1 MREKLL
7 LMLTCLLAISMI
19 IGGCTSMQSSK
30 IITPQSAEKYP
41 NKPLNII
48 VPFGVGSGSDILAR
62 MLEKVTFKHLG
73 QPLVVVNKA
82 GATGSIGWNEL
93 SSSNPDGYT
102 IGIVSIE
109 LLLQPNYGVTKYN
122 YPTSLEPL
130 AHFASVPMVLAV
142 QANQPW
148 KNINEF
154 IEDGKLHPGKLKF
167 SHVGIGSLN
176 HIVGEQLSKSAGIT
190 IEQVPFQSGSEA
202 VTALLGGHVQ
212 AAIIGPAQVKE
223 HIKSGAIRV
232 LAVATDLR
240 LTDPVFSDVPTFK
253 EQGIDI
259 QFSNW
264 YGVAAPKELPAEIKA
279 KLAEGLKEIITD
291 PEFKE
296 NVENIGLQYKYL
308 DPRESQEFW
317 IVENKKISETIRET
331 GILNIIKAQKQ

>member
-1 MREKLL
+1 MRGKLL
-7 LMLTCLLAISMI
+7 LLLTCLLAISMI

-30 IITPQSAEKYP
+30 EITPQVAEKYP
-41 NKPLNII
+41 NKPINII

-62 MLEKVTFKHLG
+62 MLEKVTLKHLG
-73 QPLVVVNKA
+73 QPLVVINKA

-102 IGIVSIE
+102 IGMASIE
-109 LLLQPNYGVTKYN
+109 LLLQPNYGITKYN

-130 AHFASVPMVLAV
+130 AQFASVPMVLAV

-154 IEDGKLHPGKLKF
+154 IEDGKLHPEKLKF

-176 HIVGEQLSKSAGIT
+176 HIVGEQLSKSAGIAF
-190 IEQVPFQSGSEA
+190 EQVPFNSGSEA

-223 HIKSGAIRV
+223 HIKSGTIRV
-232 LAVATDLR
+232 LAVATDQR
-240 LTDPVFSDVPTFK
+240 LADPVFSDVPTFK

-264 YGVAAPKELPAEIKA
+264 YGVAVPKELPIEIKA
-279 KLAEGLKEIITD
+279 KLAEGLKEMIID
-291 PEFKE
+291 PEFKK

-308 DPRESQEFW
+308 DPKESEEFW
-317 IVENKKISETIRET
+317 IVENKRISETIQET
-331 GILNIIKAQKQ
+331 GILNIIKVQKQ